1 MPPAGTHATDLLV
14 KVRNEP
20 KTNLANFPAFAGVY
34 ECREPRQHCAIMI
47 ALPSPFTVRMKQ
59 IPAISAVAIL
69 LACIHS
75 ARGQAAPDTTPDPLP
90 IQSAARPFNLSIV
103 GPVYAAGSD
112 ARSADFQANQ
122 LPGMMETINANLGE
136 YAPLANISSTALDPS
151 KLVLST
157 ASQVRVYF
165 LGEGAGYRNTLGINL
180 DGTGIS
186 SGNPQLIFPNA
197 SSHETYYTW
206 GRGTSEANR
215 SSVEPLIA
223 GDFVDL
229 GTLAAGQ
236 KLDFFMLA
244 NGALTP
250 SISRVWTADSSY
262 NSDGIQHMASFAVT
276 DSAYLLMSF
285 EDLSGGGD
293 LDYNDLVFAVEIGA
307 ANVQALANPEPQ
319 AVLSLLVLGAAV
331 IIARRRLGASCSPA
345 AA

>member
-1 MPPAGTHATDLLV
+1 MNTTYRLPINHI
-14 KVRNEP
+14 VRR
-20 KTNLANFPAFAGVY
+20 A
-34 ECREPRQHCAIMI
+34 CA
-47 ALPSPFTVRMKQ
+47 A
-59 IPAISAVAIL
+59 AA
-69 LACIHS
+69 LACAS
-75 ARGQAAPDTTPDPLP
+75 GALAQTADTTPDVSPV
-90 IQSAARPFNLSIV
+90 QSAARPFNLSIV

-122 LPGMMETINANLGE
+122 LPGMMKTVNENLGE
-136 YAPLANISSTALDPS
+136 YTQLANVSSTALDPS

-157 ASQVRVYF
+157 AAQVRVYF

-180 DGTGIS
+180 TGTGIA
-186 SGNPQLIFPNA
+186 SGNPQLVFPNA

-215 SSVEPLIA
+215 SSIEPLIA

-244 NGALTP
+244 NGASAP
-250 SISRVWTADSSY
+250 SKARVWTADASY
-262 NSDGIQHMASFAVT
+262 NSDGIQHMASFAVNN
-276 DSAYLLMSF
+276 SAYLLMSF
-285 EDLSGGGD
+285 EDLAGGGD
-293 LDYNDLVFAVEIGA
+293 QDYNDLVFAVEIGA

-319 AVLSLLVLGAAV
+319 TFLVMLVLGGAV
-331 IIARRRLGASCSPA
+331 LAARRRLAASPDTLA